1 VRELATYER
10 APEAVEATEP
20 LLAEALFPSDGE
32 AAVFAHVAEVDGV
45 VVGMAVWF
53 VSFSTWTGRHGLYLE
68 DLVVSQAHR
77 GRGIGRRLVA
87 ALAAVCV
94 ERGYARFEWAVL
106 DWNEPAIGF
115 YRALGAQPM
124 DEWTVFRLSGEALR
138 RAASAQ

>member
-1 VRELATYER
+1 MRELATYER